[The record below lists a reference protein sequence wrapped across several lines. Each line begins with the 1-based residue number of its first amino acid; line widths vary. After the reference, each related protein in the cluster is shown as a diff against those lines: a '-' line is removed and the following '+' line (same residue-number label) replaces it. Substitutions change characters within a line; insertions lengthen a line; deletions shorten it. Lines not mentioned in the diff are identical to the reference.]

1 MPILKIQGPILPEMI
16 PDSTLAI
23 RFPVPTT
30 IWCEL
35 ADGISGLVGRNSPAR
50 RTVSLMRWRAVL
62 LARPLAHT
70 PYFAV
75 ARWCV
80 SPYLFFALQTQKIP
94 ERAAGG
100 LVWVCGRSR
109 RGCGVIWLVEATPRG
124 RFGKN

>member
-80 SPYLFFALQTQKIP
+80 SPYLFFSLQTQKIP
-94 ERAAGG
+94 ERAAATSWSPTCFSRLFVRLIGSVYACTRG
-100 LVWVCGRSR
+100 L
-109 RGCGVIWLVEATPRG
+109 TQ
-124 RFGKN
+124 F

>member
-80 SPYLFFALQTQKIP
+80 SPSYGECQATEKRVSGFSSLESNEVAKIFS
-94 ERAAGG
+94 G
-100 LVWVCGRSR
+100 
-109 RGCGVIWLVEATPRG
+109 
-124 RFGKN
+124 

>member
-1 MPILKIQGPILPEMI
+1 
-16 PDSTLAI
+16 
-23 RFPVPTT
+23 
-30 IWCEL
+30 
-35 ADGISGLVGRNSPAR
+35 
-50 RTVSLMRWRAVL
+50 MRWRAVL

-100 LVWVCGRSR
+100 LVWLCGLSR
-109 RGCGVIWLVEATPRG
+109 RGSGVIWLVEATPPG
-124 RFGKN
+124 RFGKNYWGFDGDCFVKRDLPFLRHTDTSVARRG